1 MLLLSLPARAARPRD
16 AVSLDYVQSSVAAAR
31 CPTSDFLR
39 EEVHIR
45 IGHDLFTPDAAER
58 LTVEVDRVGGAY
70 RVTGELRSKTGDVT
84 LADTFTAE
92 DCSTAI
98 RSLAI
103 IVAVRFT
110 HLPEPCP
117 VCPPPTT
124 DQASPTLARPT
135 PPPEQPKPTPAPAHL
150 TPSRELPSIRAG
162 IASAF
167 AIGAA
172 PVVLGGV
179 GWFIGVR
186 WPRFSAA
193 IEGQA
198 LFAPSAEIRSP
209 RVQVDYHFLFTSAS
223 ASGCV
228 HGAWVFACMQAGWG
242 SLSFQHAT
250 LNIDPD
256 RTSRLGLGFRFGGER
271 AVTHTIALRAYVD
284 AVLDT
289 NPGVLKYVT
298 TTDPTIWHT
307 PALSA
312 SVGLGPVMTF

>member
-1 MLLLSLPARAARPRD
+1 
-16 AVSLDYVQSSVAAAR
+16 
-31 CPTSDFLR
+31 
-39 EEVHIR
+39 VHVR

-124 DQASPTLARPT
+124 DQASPTLAKPIS
-135 PPPEQPKPTPAPAHL
+135 PPEQPKPTPAPVHL
-150 TPSRELPSIRAG
+150 SPSREPPSIQAG
-162 IASAF
+162 IASVF
-167 AIGAA
+167 AIGAS

-193 IEGQA
+193 LEGQA
-198 LFAPSAEIRSP
+198 LFAPSVEIRATS
-209 RVQVDYHFLFTSAS
+209 VHDDYHFFLASAS
-223 ASGCV
+223 ASACV
-228 HGAWVFACMQAGWG
+228 HGAWLFVCLQAGWG
-242 SLSFQHAT
+242 SLSFEHTTQV
-250 LNIDPD
+250 IDPNYL
-256 RTSRLGLGFRFGGER
+256 SRSSFGFRFGAER
-271 AVTHTIALRAYVD
+271 ALTRTLAVRAYAD
-284 AVLDT
+284 ASFDPIS
-289 NPGVLKYVT
+289 NNLKHL
-298 TTDPTIWHT
+298 TDPSYIIWHKSN
-307 PALSA
+307 LSG
-312 SVGLGPVMTF
+312 SVGIGPVITF